1 MKETE
6 IKRIRGLNRRQ
17 HDFVQDYAVKF
28 LVLCFKCDLY
38 TKTKNK
44 TTTCFHI
51 AQQTH
56 THEKH
61 IRESS
66 WNEERNLSYTIYIL
80 LLTNVIPNNGNR

>member
-1 MKETE
+1 MMKETE

-38 TKTKNK
+38 TKEKK

-51 AQQTH
+51 AQKTH
-56 THEKH
+56 THTKNTFEKVVGMR
-61 IRESS
+61 RE
-66 WNEERNLSYTIYIL
+66 I
-80 LLTNVIPNNGNR
+80 